1 MNNALLVENL
11 TLLLEVPRLLSLDHG
26 SSKYC
31 TIIHDVLICVRQ
43 EDLLLI
49 WVLREL
55 HLAHS
60 CNQTTQ
66 TVFLMNANI
75 QPSLDG
81 RTEANCLLWTTWLG
95 RKVQRALGSI
105 SKFVLF
111 SKSRLF
117 MFIYLIWPS
126 SACLSNVF
134 LWNEDVFFLKKSV
147 FVQNRRFFN
156 WEDFLIILADF
167 LGEKK
172 NMRFV

>member
-75 QPSLDG
+75 QPSLDR

-117 MFIYLIWPS
+117 MFIYLIRPS
-126 SACLSNVF
+126 YACLSKKNS
-134 LWNEDVFFLKKSV
+134 LKWRRFLKKW
-147 FVQNRRFFN
+147 RRFFL
-156 WEDFLIILADF
+156 EKKCFCPKQTFFLIGKIS
-167 LGEKK
+167 
-172 NMRFV
+172 